1 MVRDFLFALRQLKTK
16 FRFSLIVALTLA
28 LGIGATTA
36 IFSLVSGIVF
46 RQLPFREATRLLSL
60 ETQVFP
66 SGEAASQRSA
76 AATPSDT
83 SYPDFFDWRSQ
94 SHTLEAIAT
103 CSYGTARKFT
113 PEGHAEPRIIDAV
126 LVSADFFRVL
136 GVTPMLGRA
145 FEIGDE
151 APGNSSVVIS
161 HEFRVSEFASARDM
175 VGKRIGRWALRH
187 ALATGGASHL

>member
-1 MVRDFLFALRQLKTK
+1 VVRDFLFALRQLKTN

-46 RQLPFREATRLLSL
+46 RQLPFPEPTRLLSL

-66 SGEAASQRSA
+66 SGEAASQGSA

-94 SHTLEAIAT
+94 SHTLEAIAQL
-103 CSYGTARKFT
+103 R
-113 PEGHAEPRIIDAV
+113 GH
-126 LVSADFFRVL
+126 
-136 GVTPMLGRA
+136 
-145 FEIGDE
+145 
-151 APGNSSVVIS
+151 S
-161 HEFRVSEFASARDM
+161 HEFWVPEFTSARNCRKAHHLERPASNDHRRDAS
-175 VGKRIGRWALRH
+175 RIRLP
-187 ALATGGASHL
+187 LSE

>member
-1 MVRDFLFALRQLKTK
+1 VVGDFLFAVRQLKTN

-36 IFSLVSGIVF
+36 IFSLVTGIVF
-46 RQLPFREATRLLSL
+46 GELSFPEPSRLLSL

-66 SGEAASQRSA
+66 PGETTAKGSS

-94 SHTLEAIAT
+94 SHTPEAIASY
-103 CSYGTARKFT
+103 SYGTARKFS
-113 PEGHAEPRIIDAV
+113 PGRNAQPRIIDAV

-136 GVTPMLGRA
+136 GVAPMLGRA
-145 FEIGDE
+145 FELSDE
-151 APGNSSVVIS
+151 APGNSSVIIS
-161 HEFRVSEFASARDM
+161 HEF
-175 VGKRIGRWALRH
+175 
-187 ALATGGASHL
+187 